1 MTIKELKEKIH
12 RMFIQQNG
20 LEMIG
25 ILEKEENEREKKRN
39 LEEFEK
45 NQQILS
51 EKSIDLQQK
60 IKGFLKKLIC
70 KF

>member
-1 MTIKELKEKIH
+1 
-12 RMFIQQNG
+12 MFIQQNG